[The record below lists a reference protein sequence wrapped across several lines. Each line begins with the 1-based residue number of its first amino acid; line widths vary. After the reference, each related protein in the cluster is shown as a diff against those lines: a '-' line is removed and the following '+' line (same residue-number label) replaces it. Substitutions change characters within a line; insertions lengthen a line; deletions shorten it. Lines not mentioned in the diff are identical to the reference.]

1 MAVAQ
6 AVVHKEAVEPSI
18 YTFPFLVVLA
28 YLFVEFGRPQDWV
41 GPLKALHLGAL
52 VLGGG
57 VLALLRY
64 RPSSIPRQAKYILA
78 YLIAMAISIPFAEN
92 NFHAFM
98 ATKDFAIFFFGAVL
112 PVMIF
117 VDSSRK
123 VNVLF
128 RFWVGIH
135 ILLALYSIRHRGL
148 GVGSFLEDEN
158 DFGLAINMVIP
169 YAFFMLFIARSTFE
183 KFFFLGSL
191 VIFLAATIATFSRG
205 GFLGLLAVGF
215 FCWFFTPKKVITTFI
230 ILVLCGSFLIVT
242 DASYW
247 TEMSTI
253 QTADQEG
260 DTGHQRLYLWG
271 LAWQLFLDHPILGVG
286 PANYQY
292 NAYIYETQHETG
304 QGLHVWGKVAHSL
317 YFTLLS
323 EGGLVG
329 VILFLLILMSAR
341 RDRKRIRS
349 YFKRDLLISNV
360 PEAKQEE
367 LKAIYYLSLA
377 VDASLIGFLVSGAF
391 ITVVYYPH
399 FWLLTAFSAILKKVF
414 DRTLSE
420 AVPASSRAGLASF
433 QAAQTV

>member
-64 RPSSIPRQAKYILA
+64 RHSSNPRQAKYILA

-135 ILLALYSIRHRGL
+135 ILLALYSIHQHKHNNK
-148 GVGSFLEDEN
+148 SFLEDEN
-158 DFGLAINMVIP
+158 DFGLAI
-169 YAFFMLFIARSTFE
+169 S
-183 KFFFLGSL
+183 
-191 VIFLAATIATFSRG
+191 G
-205 GFLGLLAVGF
+205 G
-215 FCWFFTPKKVITTFI
+215 
-230 ILVLCGSFLIVT
+230 
-242 DASYW
+242 
-247 TEMSTI
+247 
-253 QTADQEG
+253 
-260 DTGHQRLYLWG
+260 
-271 LAWQLFLDHPILGVG
+271 G
-286 PANYQY
+286 P
-292 NAYIYETQHETG
+292 
-304 QGLHVWGKVAHSL
+304 
-317 YFTLLS
+317 
-323 EGGLVG
+323 
-329 VILFLLILMSAR
+329 
-341 RDRKRIRS
+341 
-349 YFKRDLLISNV
+349 
-360 PEAKQEE
+360 
-367 LKAIYYLSLA
+367 
-377 VDASLIGFLVSGAF
+377 
-391 ITVVYYPH
+391 
-399 FWLLTAFSAILKKVF
+399 
-414 DRTLSE
+414 
-420 AVPASSRAGLASF
+420 
-433 QAAQTV
+433 